1 MTRPWFAL
9 TLALT
14 GIVGGCGGAPSIPA
28 SARTTVVSL
37 DRVDSADRGL
47 HLAKVLAHEDGGYKA
62 RFDRRRAELTVI
74 AAPSLDVMAS
84 ARRLSKNEAFNLVLG
99 AGQGSYLAWPSPPAG
114 GDIQVVVTQGGEVV
128 PELLP
133 VLAPGKV
140 TIVDFSAVWCAPCK
154 RLDEHMNAV
163 AASQG
168 DVAYRKL
175 DVGDWD
181 SPVAK
186 RYLHA
191 VPYLPYVIV
200 FDRKGKES
208 DHISGFDLEKLDA
221 AIVHARGGS

>member
-1 MTRPWFAL
+1 MTRASFAL

-14 GIVGGCGGAPSIPA
+14 AIVGCGGAPAIPA
-28 SARTTVVSL
+28 SAQTTVVSL
-37 DRVDSADRGL
+37 DHVDSADRGL
-47 HLAKVLAHEDGGYKA
+47 HLAKVIGRENGVYKTH
-62 RFDRRRAELTVI
+62 FDRRRAELTVI
-74 AAPSLDVMAS
+74 AAPSVDVMAA
-84 ARRLSKNEAFNLVLG
+84 ARRLSANEAFGLVLG
-99 AGQGSYLAWPSPPAG
+99 AGRGTYIAWPAPPPV

-140 TIVDFSAVWCAPCK
+140 TVVDFSAVWCAPCK
-154 RLDEHMNAV
+154 RLDEHMSSV
-163 AASQG
+163 AASQA

-181 SPVAK
+181 SPLAK

-200 FDRKGKES
+200 FDRKGTEI

-221 AIVHARGGS
+221 AILHARGGS